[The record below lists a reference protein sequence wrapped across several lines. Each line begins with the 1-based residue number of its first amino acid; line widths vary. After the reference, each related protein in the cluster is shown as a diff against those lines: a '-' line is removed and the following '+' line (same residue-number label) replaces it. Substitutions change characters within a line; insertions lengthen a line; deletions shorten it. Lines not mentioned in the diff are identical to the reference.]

1 MGNSSSLTCPT
12 AGAGRS
18 SEQPGQFERV
28 FARLS
33 GVPITRN
40 RARQEVTLWQR
51 WQGHVGWWDAQPQ
64 GLAARTLDVQHT
76 YDPEGKVLYLG
87 TGERRSAENA
97 SLAITTAA
105 GRYGAGDIG
114 DGGTVILA

>member
-1 MGNSSSLTCPT
+1 
-12 AGAGRS
+12 
-18 SEQPGQFERV
+18 
-28 FARLS
+28 
-33 GVPITRN
+33 
-40 RARQEVTLWQR
+40 
-51 WQGHVGWWDAQPQ
+51 
-64 GLAARTLDVQHT
+64 VQHT